1 MSSLNALQLET
12 EVERMTRAIMTRNWQ
27 IGYDLICYL
36 RSQMSLEE
44 VAGVMIISL
53 ERVIWFDAESVVWSI
68 KNLIPE
74 DLMAEIR
81 QITSVTFYKRLINRG
96 FVPGIDFSLDAHGKL
111 LVNDKAKRFVLSP
124 KC

>member
-27 IGYDLICYL
+27 IGYDLLCYL
-36 RSQMSLEE
+36 RSHLSLEE

-74 DLMAEIR
+74 DVMAEIR

-96 FVPGIDFSLDAHGKL
+96 FVPGIDFSIDANGKL
-111 LVNDKAKRFVLSP
+111 LVNDQAKRFVLSP
-124 KC
+124 K